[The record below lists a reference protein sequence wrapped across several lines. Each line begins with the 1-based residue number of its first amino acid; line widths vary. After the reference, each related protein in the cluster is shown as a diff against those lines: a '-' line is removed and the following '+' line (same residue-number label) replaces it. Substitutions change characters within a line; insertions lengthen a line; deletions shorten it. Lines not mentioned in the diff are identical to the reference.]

1 MDGTAAAAA
10 AADDDDDDDDDADD
24 AAAAADDDDKGIWYF
39 KVDSVSPK
47 HLCFLVSS
55 LSSS

>member
-1 MDGTAAAAA
+1 MVGDNWELGQQSECEV
-10 AADDDDDDDDDADD
+10 DDDDDDD